1 MTLTDYQTNI
11 DIAKTVIEKLLKD
24 SGYLEYGD
32 ASLLEYNKEDPEEAY
47 RAEEAN
53 HILYR
58 LDEVHRQ
65 LEYLALPVRYSG
77 QLHLQ
82 ENGRYKLGEYE
93 LTSGS
98 SVEVLLYEEWEEVY
112 KWVASRI
119 EHNGESYYL
128 VGHTDTA
135 LEGLK
140 ARKRG

>member
-1 MTLTDYQTNI
+1 MSKHSV
-11 DIAKTVIEKLLKD
+11 KTYYE
-24 SGYLEYGD
+24 SG
-32 ASLLEYNKEDPEEAY
+32 
-47 RAEEAN
+47 RAEVRPADTTEELLDIMTECYSLQGGRASGRQA
-53 HILYR
+53 YR

-98 SVEVLLYEEWEEVY
+98 SVEVLLYDEWEEVY